1 MPLKLPPVITKNF
14 QQSVSHEDVL
24 QILKN
29 GNQRFYSG
37 LQMQRNLEDQRQ
49 NLTSEQHPIAV
60 ILGCIDSRVPSEL
73 IFDLGLGD
81 VFNIRIAGNILND
94 DILGSLE
101 FACHVVGAKLIVVLG
116 HSDCGAIKAACS
128 NVQLG
133 HISHITQKI
142 KPIVEIAKHGAE
154 EDIVKNVTRLNT
166 QHIAKEVVK
175 RSEILNA
182 MTTKNEIN
190 IVSCVY
196 HLDTGIVDF
205 D

>member
-1 MPLKLPPVITKNF
+1 MPITLPPVITKTF
-14 QQSVSHEDVL
+14 QQSVDHKDVL
-24 QILKN
+24 EILKN
-29 GNQRFYSG
+29 GNKRFYSG
-37 LQMQRNLEDQRQ
+37 IQMERNLEDQRQ

-101 FACHVVGAKLIVVLG
+101 FACNVVGAKLVVVLG
-116 HSDCGAIKAACS
+116 HSDCGAIRASCN
-128 NVQLG
+128 NVKIG
-133 HISHITQKI
+133 HIANITSKI
-142 KPIVEIAKHGAE
+142 EHIVELAKKQSGDLIA
-154 EDIVKNVTRLNT
+154 NVTLLNT
-166 QHIAKEVVK
+166 RYVKDEIIK
-175 RSEILNA
+175 RSTILGDMVRANQ
-182 MTTKNEIN
+182 IN

-205 D
+205 DD